1 MEIETVQ
8 MKNHFEGSSRAVKL
22 QLDQCIREN
31 RSLQATLEI
40 MERSNK
46 GLQLQAQECK
56 ETQMKLES
64 ANMILRSRI
73 QDQESESQ

>member
-1 MEIETVQ
+1 
-8 MKNHFEGSSRAVKL
+8 
-22 QLDQCIREN
+22 
-31 RSLQATLEI
+31 

-64 ANMILRSRI
+64 ANMMLRSRV
-73 QDQESESQ
+73 QDQESESQQMSQKFNQAYQTLQDQH